1 MNGLRIARCLA
12 CFALLFAVLVGL
24 LGGSVVLAAEE
35 DSNGPIL
42 SPPTQ
47 EEPQSEEPPI
57 KFTCKFPTIEGVAG
71 DTFEFRV
78 FIEPTAKEYA
88 GKWDFNVITPHG
100 WKASVWQ
107 IHLEQEVASMDFS
120 GQRGT
125 SDTVKVKASSLSG
138 ERPEPGEYVIT
149 LEMESGDLKVSI
161 DLTAVVT
168 ASYEFD
174 IDTATGRLN
183 SQVKAGEDNHI
194 SILLTNTGTAAIE
207 DITFSSSKPEGW
219 STTYNP
225 EKIDSLEPGLK
236 REVDVVMKPPKRTIA
251 GDYFITLKA
260 ESEHGS
266 DSLQLR
272 VTVVTPKVLEW
283 AGIGI
288 AVGVIV
294 GLGVLFSRLRM
305 R

>member
-1 MNGLRIARCLA
+1 MNGSRIARCLA
-12 CFALLFAVLVGL
+12 CFFLLLAVLTGL
-24 LGGSVVLAAEE
+24 LGGSVVLAAQE